1 MRLANSDMEAEDRV
15 SSLSIRSSVFEN
27 AYGERVFF
35 MGFHKNDELIYFI
48 GLMKQRAAWLTE
60 KDIYI
65 VVQNPVQYARKQ
77 AEQSWWIA

>member
-1 MRLANSDMEAEDRV
+1 
-15 SSLSIRSSVFEN
+15 
-27 AYGERVFF
+27 

-48 GLMKQRAAWLTE
+48 SLMKQRAAWLTE

-77 AEQSWWIA
+77 AEQSWWVA